1 MTKWEIYRHD
11 YVESVH
17 KVWCLDYNVRV
28 QGLRSYENQG
38 VPELRDDC
46 FQNKYNAEIGHYR
59 QTLCS
64 QFKV

>member
-28 QGLRSYENQG
+28 QGLRSYENPG
-38 VPELRDDC
+38 TS
-46 FQNKYNAEIGHYR
+46 G
-59 QTLCS
+59 
-64 QFKV
+64 